1 MTEGAVS
8 VGIIGG
14 LVSLELTR
22 VLADGED
29 PLPTK
34 DIRWWGDTGIEP
46 VTPTVSKSIP
56 VRSEDRLSHA
66 FTLES
71 AGITG
76 DSRAARCRVMS
87 FRATWSSNK

>member
-1 MTEGAVS
+1 MMTEGAVS

-34 DIRWWGDTGIEP
+34 DIRWWAILGLNQCTACFGEVP
-46 VTPTVSKSIP
+46 
-56 VRSEDRLSHA
+56 RSLA
-66 FTLES
+66 
-71 AGITG
+71 
-76 DSRAARCRVMS
+76 
-87 FRATWSSNK
+87 